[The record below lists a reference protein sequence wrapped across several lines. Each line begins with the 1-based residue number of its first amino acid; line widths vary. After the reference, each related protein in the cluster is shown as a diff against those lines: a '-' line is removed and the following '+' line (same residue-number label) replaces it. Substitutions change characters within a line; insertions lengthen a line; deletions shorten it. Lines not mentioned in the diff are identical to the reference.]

1 MAISKAKKEE
11 VLNRLTTVR
20 DESETI
26 VFVHY
31 QGLSVAETTKMRQ
44 DLRDRGVGYFVAKK
58 TLMDRAFADTFSGTK
73 PELDGEIA
81 VAYSSDAITPAQAV
95 REYVDMF
102 KNNVSIVGGI
112 FQGTYKDAT
121 EMNEIATIPPLPTLR
136 GMFVNVINSPIQGL
150 VISLNQIAEKKST

>member
-1 MAISKAKKEE
+1 MAINKAKKEE
-11 VLNRLTTVR
+11 ILNRLTSVR
-20 DESETI
+20 DESDSI

-58 TLMDRAFADTFSGTK
+58 TLMERAFADTFSGSK

-81 VAYSSDAITPAQAV
+81 VAYSSDAITPAQTIK
-95 REYVDMF
+95 EYADKF
-102 KNNVSIVGGI
+102 KDNISIVGGV

-150 VISLNQIAEKKST
+150 AISLNQIAEKKSA